1 MDHVTH
7 VEDLVIAALS
17 GPTPTA
23 PHPAL
28 RIPEP
33 PPDTGRSPPPTS
45 KVTHP
50 MATSTTSPVPEPHFS
65 GRSSSSTGL
74 VLSLSCTNQ
83 KGIVHA
89 VSGALLS
96 MDAYITS
103 SQQFDSPESGNFFM
117 RVEFNT
123 AEPLEKVREAL
134 APVGKQFDM
143 EIGLWEASR
152 KTRTLVMCSK
162 DGRTLN
168 DLLFQQR
175 AGTLP
180 IDIPV
185 IVSNHLELQPM
196 AYFYGIPYVHIPVT
210 RREDGTTNKDETEA
224 KLLDLV
230 KEYDI
235 ELVVLAR
242 YMQVLSDDLCRKLGG
257 KAINI
262 HHSFLPSFK
271 GARPYHQAH
280 ERGVKLIGA
289 TAHYVTPDLDEGP
302 IIDQTVQ
309 RVTHAQSARDFVN
322 LGREVEGSTL
332 CRAVRWHAEHRVLR
346 NGHRT
351 VIFR

>member
-1 MDHVTH
+1 MS
-7 VEDLVIAALS
+7 AS
-17 GPTPTA
+17 PSTA
-23 PHPAL
+23 SQ
-28 RIPEP
+28 
-33 PPDTGRSPPPTS
+33 T
-45 KVTHP
+45 K
-50 MATSTTSPVPEPHFS
+50 M
-65 GRSSSSTGL
+65 
-74 VLSLSCTNQ
+74 VLTLSCSNAR
-83 KGIVHA
+83 GIVHA

-96 MDAYITS
+96 MDGDITES
-103 SQQFDSPESGNFFM
+103 KQFDSPESDGFFM
-117 RVEFNT
+117 RVEFVT
-123 AEPLEKVREAL
+123 PESLERVREAL
-134 APVGKQFDM
+134 APVGKQFGM

-180 IDIPV
+180 VDIPV

-196 AYFYGIPYVHIPVT
+196 AYFYGIPFVHIPVT
-210 RREDGTTNKDETEA
+210 RREDGSTNKDEAEA
-224 KLLDLV
+224 RLLDLV

-242 YMQVLSDDLCRKLGG
+242 YMQVLSDELCRKLGG

-309 RVTHAQSARDFVN
+309 RVTHAQTARDFVN
-322 LGREVEGSTL
+322 MGREVEGSTL
-332 CRAVRWHAEHRVLR
+332 CRAVRWHAEHRVLLDG
-346 NGHRT
+346 NRT
-351 VIFR
+351 VVFD